1 MADVYATIADADR
14 EVQERLAVVLE
25 RRAADSQQ
33 QEMLRAYLA
42 DLELADG
49 AAVLEVGCGTGP
61 VSRELAGR
69 PGIERVVGVDP
80 SPVFLAAARKLAVN
94 LPNLSFIVGDGRSLP
109 CEDNSFDAI
118 IFHTTLSHV
127 PEPQTAL
134 AEAFRVLRPGGVLA
148 VFDGNY
154 TTTTLATGDFDPLQA
169 CADAAMAALVHDRW
183 LILRLPG
190 LIRDAGFNITR
201 QRSFGFVE
209 TAAPD
214 YMLTIVDRGADVL
227 AASGRIGGEL
237 AAALKAEARFREAGG
252 TFYGSVAY
260 ASMVA
265 KKMPRSCEILA
276 VSGGKT

>member
-1 MADVYATIADADR
+1 MADVYATIAEADR
-14 EVQERLAVVLE
+14 EVQERLAAVLE
-25 RRAADSQQ
+25 RRASDCQQ
-33 QEMLRAYLA
+33 QVMLRAYLA
-42 DLELADG
+42 DIELVHG
-49 AAVLEVGCGTGP
+49 AAVLDVGCGTGA
-61 VSRELAGR
+61 VSRELALR
-69 PGIERVVGVDP
+69 PGVAAVVGIDP
-80 SPVFLAAARKLAVN
+80 SAVFLATARKLATG
-94 LPNLSFIVGDGRSLP
+94 LSNLSFVEGDGRCLP
-109 CEDNSFDAI
+109 CEESSFDAV

-127 PEPQTAL
+127 PDPHSAL

-183 LILRLPG
+183 LIPRLPG
-190 LIRDAGFNITR
+190 LINAAGFTMTK
-201 QRSFGFVE
+201 QRSFGYVE

-237 AAALKAEARFREAGG
+237 AEALKAEARSRVSGG
-252 TFYGSVAY
+252 RFYGSIAY

-265 KKMPRSCEILA
+265 RKPPA
-276 VSGGKT
+276 H